1 MTDAKLWHNKG
12 KNWFILKSP
21 FFTKRWLHETKNKP
35 RFVEGAWRVWSYNL
49 FIRNSTV
56 VINDDYSCSLNLSE
70 IILPKFLKVH
80 GANSLNLSGGLTT
93 LVRVCFI
100 GGADTGSRGMFDIG
114 SVKVLGVGSYTSG
127 LFPFPSRAAATGT
140 SLATSGL
147 TSGTTFVAGFSVGLW

>member
-1 MTDAKLWHNKG
+1 M
-12 KNWFILKSP
+12 
-21 FFTKRWLHETKNKP
+21 RQKNKQTP
-35 RFVEGAWRVWSYNL
+35 IRWRCLTSVWSYNL

-100 GGADTGSRGMFDIG
+100 GEADTGSRGMFG
-114 SVKVLGVGSYTSG
+114 QLRYWVLVHILLDCF
-127 LFPFPSRAAATGT
+127 LFHQGQLQQVLLWQRQDALPERHLLLAFPLAYDSIHSFVL
-140 SLATSGL
+140 SLN
-147 TSGTTFVAGFSVGLW
+147 